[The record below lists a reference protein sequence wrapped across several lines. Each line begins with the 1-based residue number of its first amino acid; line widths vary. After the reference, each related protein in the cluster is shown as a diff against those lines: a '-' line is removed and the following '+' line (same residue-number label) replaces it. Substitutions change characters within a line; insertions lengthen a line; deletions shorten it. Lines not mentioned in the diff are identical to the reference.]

1 MLAKE
6 DDINTIKKKI
16 QGAIK
21 FYKYN
26 ETNGNTAIGV
36 KTING
41 DIDYTMLKTMLDKK
55 DIDII
60 INNLNDI

>member
-60 INNLNDI
+60 INNINDI